1 MALRL
6 FLLCVLVTLTFANQ
20 ENDEKNVAKRKTVGD
35 VRSLDYAA
43 RFAALENLLAVQGQE
58 ISDLQQLLVTQ
69 DDEIIMLQQLAR
81 EREEKEDRETM
92 RVKHQK
98 DKENVKVK
106 HQKDTEESAKVSEVG
121 RESGAD
127 SVSRGDRADDTGSI
141 GVMVQQLSQHVD
153 QLDADLQAYKAQAAS
168 DLHTAT
174 QHVDTVLNNLQ
185 TSTTASLNA
194 LNNTVVHQAAAL
206 QDAATSVFVHWGNN
220 VCGTDPE
227 LVYSGFMGGS
237 LFNETGAATNFL
249 CLTDTP
255 IFAHEVRNRHFG
267 AHLYGSEYQTN
278 DRHTD
283 LDPLCAVCRT
293 PYSTTVMIPGTNT
306 CGAGW
311 LRQYFGFLMAGGYGD
326 AAGSEFICVDHVMAS
341 ADHSNLDQDGKSLFY
356 TETHCGSLPC
366 TPYEGQRTVLCVVCS
381 K

>member
-6 FLLCVLVTLTFANQ
+6 FLLCVLVTLTFAIQ
-20 ENDEKNVAKRKTVGD
+20 ESNEKNVVKLKTEGD
-35 VRSLDYAA
+35 VRSPDYAA
-43 RFAALENLLAVQGQE
+43 RFAAMENLLALQGQD
-58 ISDLQQLLVTQ
+58 ISDLKQLLVTQ
-69 DDEIIMLQQLAR
+69 DDEIQMLQQLAR
-81 EREEKEDRETM
+81 EREEKEEREM
-92 RVKHQK
+92 VQVKQQK
-98 DKENVKVK
+98 DKE
-106 HQKDTEESAKVSEVG
+106 ESVKVSEVG
-121 RESGAD
+121 CRESGAD
-127 SVSRGDRADDTGSI
+127 SVSRGDRADDTGPI

-174 QHVDTVLNNLQ
+174 QNVDTVLNHLQ

-194 LNNTVVHQAAAL
+194 LNNTVIHQAAAL

-249 CLTDTP
+249 CLTNSP
-255 IFAHEVRNRHFG
+255 VFAHEVRNRHFG

-366 TPYEGQRTVLCVVCS
+366 TPYEDQRTVLCVVCS